1 MLRYQVSI
9 CHAHLTILYIQVCD
23 HLKDAAKFL
32 GIHVVPIVGGLSME
46 KQERLLKK
54 KPEIVVGTPGRLW
67 ELMSMNNQHLVE
79 VSTSKCMDFLS
90 MHASNSNMTYNGV
103 FSLFCSIRCIYSWRF
118 WSPLLDMNFFDHWL
132 QIFIFF
138 LHKQQTNSHM
148 LFSV

>member
-1 MLRYQVSI
+1 M

-32 GIHVVPIVGGLSME
+32 GIHAVPIVGGLSME

-79 VSTSKCMDFLS
+79 VSTYKCMD
-90 MHASNSNMTYNGV
+90 
-103 FSLFCSIRCIYSWRF
+103 
-118 WSPLLDMNFFDHWL
+118 
-132 QIFIFF
+132 
-138 LHKQQTNSHM
+138 
-148 LFSV
+148 